1 MMAFPRHG
9 FVLLAM
15 PKCAST
21 SLEAALAPYADLV
34 IDRPP
39 ASSTWAPPASAGG
52 SPHGWPPT
60 ATTATPTSWSR
71 CSATRC
77 AGWSRG
83 GATARRPESVRH
95 RPGADSSEMSF
106 EEFARRYVEGDPDAP
121 TPRGRPGQFLTMDD
135 VVEVDRVLAVERPD
149 AWQAWFRSRLGDE
162 VEFERRNVSPPADPE
177 LTASTRSALV
187 DFFAPEYA
195 VWSRLQETGSGR
207 APAAPGSSCP
217 RDPVRPMTGTGQNR

>member
-39 ASSTWAPPASAGG
+39 GLKHLGASGFGRRIAPRLAADGHDRDSYELVTMFRDPVR
-52 SPHGWPPT
+52 WLE
-60 ATTATPTSWSR
+60 SWWRYRS
-71 CSATRC
+71 
-77 AGWSRG
+77 
-83 GATARRPESVRH
+83 RPESVRH

-106 EEFARRYVEGDPDAP
+106 EEFARRYVDGDPDAP
-121 TPRGRPGQFLTMDD
+121 TPRGRPAQFLTVDD
-135 VVEVDRVLAVERPD
+135 VVEVDRVLAVERPE
-149 AWQAWFRSRLGDE
+149 AWQAWFRSRLGDD

-187 DFFAPEYA
+187 DFFAPEYD
-195 VWSRLQETGSGR
+195 VWSRLQETGQWAGAR
-207 APAAPGSSCP
+207 GTPLVVPP
-217 RDPVRPMTGTGQNR
+217 RPR

>member
-39 ASSTWAPPASAGG
+39 GLKHLGASGFGRRIAPRLAADGHDRDSYELVTMFRDPVR
-52 SPHGWPPT
+52 WLE
-60 ATTATPTSWSR
+60 SWWRYRS
-71 CSATRC
+71 
-77 AGWSRG
+77 
-83 GATARRPESVRH
+83 RPESVRH

-106 EEFARRYVEGDPDAP
+106 EEFARRYVDGDPDAP
-121 TPRGRPGQFLTMDD
+121 TPRGRPGQFLTVDD
-135 VVEVDRVLAVERPD
+135 VVEVDRVLAVERPE

-162 VEFERRNVSPPADPE
+162 VEFDYR
-177 LTASTRSALV
+177 
-187 DFFAPEYA
+187 F
-195 VWSRLQETGSGR
+195 
-207 APAAPGSSCP
+207 
-217 RDPVRPMTGTGQNR
+217 